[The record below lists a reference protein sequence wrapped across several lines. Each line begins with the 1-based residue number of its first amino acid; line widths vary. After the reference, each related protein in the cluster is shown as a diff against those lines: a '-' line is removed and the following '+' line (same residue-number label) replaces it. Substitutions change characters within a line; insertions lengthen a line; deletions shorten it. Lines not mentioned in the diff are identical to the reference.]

1 MTLVLLLLGLLVGNA
16 FFVTAEF
23 ALVSA
28 RRSAMETLAA
38 GGSRGA
44 RVAIGGMEQITLM
57 LAGAQLGITLC
68 SVGLGAVAEPAISD
82 LLHPLARAGG
92 LPPTVA
98 GVAALAIALSLVM
111 YVHVVF
117 GELVPKNFAMA
128 SPERAAS
135 VFGAALVAVVTVI
148 KPVLWVVNG
157 AANSAVR
164 LFGLTPK
171 SEVASAFTPE
181 EVAGMVAEARR
192 EGLLEDKEGALVVG
206 ALTFADRAV
215 GVLAKPVAQMVTV
228 MAGTSP
234 EEVESLSARTGYSR
248 FPVTEGPDLIGY
260 VHLKDVLETDPV
272 RRASPVARSVYR
284 TLSTVS
290 ASDDLGAALTTM
302 QDARSHLA
310 RVLGPDG
317 VVVEGIVTLE
327 DVVAELVR
335 DGTRRPAAPAPSAP
349 APAAPAPSANRGAG
363 RS

>member
-1 MTLVLLLLGLLVGNA
+1 VTLVLLLLGLLVGNA

-44 RVAIGGMEQITLM
+44 RVALGGMEQITLM

-82 LLHPLARAGG
+82 LLHPLARAVG

-98 GVAALAIALSLVM
+98 GVAALAIALALVM
-111 YVHVVF
+111 FVHVVF

-171 SEVASAFTPE
+171 SEVTSAFTPE
-181 EVAGMVAEARR
+181 EVAGMVAKARR

-228 MAGTSP
+228 AAGTSP
-234 EEVESLSARTGYSR
+234 EEVESLSSRTGYSR

-272 RRASPVARSVYR
+272 RRRAPVARSVYR

-310 RVLGPDG
+310 RVLGPAG
-317 VVVEGIVTLE
+317 VVEGIVTLE

-335 DGTRRPAAPAPSAP
+335 DGTRRPGAAGPTAPSASRMPSEP
-349 APAAPAPSANRGAG
+349 AGPG